1 MPKEPKPKPD
11 YLAAAKDNLQAPHG
25 ITLEQYA
32 NRAAAAQVQAT
43 IALAEHQARTADAL
57 ELANLIQARALGA
70 FDTAEEYKATRDKI
84 RALAGLP
91 ESTIA

>member
-1 MPKEPKPKPD
+1 MPNTALDRAKSRLHNGTTNEVARAQAEAT
-11 YLAAAKDNLQAPHG
+11 LAL
-25 ITLEQYA
+25 TFE
-32 NRAAAAQVQAT
+32 
-43 IALAEHQARTADAL
+43 QARTADAL